1 MLQIIT
7 GKFFK
12 SDDRHV
18 SDQKG
23 VLYSNYRWYLPIET
37 CVGGLESL
45 GTRAALTTYL
55 YSFTNQIEKQ
65 PGNFSIVS
73 VGNGEIIQQFRLL
86 CAFGLRATF
95 AEDRSWVAH
104 LCRSGTVGQ
113 SDEYAPA
120 QLLPRYFA
128 PRIEGNMG
136 EAQEFAALVEKT
148 LSLSRSDFLSV
159 MTALQ
164 AFNGALE
171 VVGSSLDLAYSMLVY
186 ALESLS
192 QKYIEYEPQWA
203 DFDDRTRRQLE
214 PLLAEVGDEAATG
227 IRAALLS
234 DAHLKLRASF
244 QEFICTHVEDSF
256 FTTEAA
262 QSVFS
267 LQHCELRRAARN
279 IYDVRSAYVHELTP
293 LMHQLR
299 MPQIAEGDVFRWERE
314 PHLTFSGVVRLA
326 DHVIRTLIRRRPSVE
341 KEDYN
346 WYNALPGIVRLNL
359 APQYWIH
366 QAAGFQGA
374 TAYRYFGGFLEHF
387 LATAMQGE
395 SISNMNAVME
405 KIEQIDGQ
413 GKPEHRRSMLGLY
426 LLYNAYLS
434 HYPEFHRPDWEQFL
448 EDQQIIVDQ
457 PCIEMMAARMML
469 DGGFPWTAAEGEA
482 ALTQYNKTRFHRG
495 ILHLP
500 TGIEIALTVAVA
512 NQALCEGLPEVHRKL
527 LSTALLNSAGRPQI
541 QCALQTAINDCLE
554 VDMNIMLPRKSVT
567 EERNRFTEIAA
578 TAYSIFLKRL
588 ELGQSGDSLSDWLEA
603 EIEITGHGNEST

>member
-23 VLYSNYRWYLPIET
+23 VLHSNYHWYLPVET
-37 CVGGLESL
+37 CVGSLEPL
-45 GTRAALTTYL
+45 GSRAALTTYL
-55 YSFTNQIEKQ
+55 YTFKNQIEKQ
-65 PGNFSIVS
+65 HGNFSIVR
-73 VGNGEIIQQFRLL
+73 VGDGEIIAQFRLL

-113 SDEYAPA
+113 SDEYAPS

-128 PRIEGNMG
+128 PRVEGNME
-136 EAQEFAALVEKT
+136 EAQEFAALVAKT
-148 LSLSRSDFLSV
+148 LSLSRRDFLSV

-164 AFNGALE
+164 AFSGALE

-203 DFDDRTRRQLE
+203 DFDDRTRRQLD
-214 PLLAEVGDEAATG
+214 PLLADVGTEAAAG

-234 DAHLKLRASF
+234 DAHLKLRAGF
-244 QEFICTHVEDSF
+244 QEFICTHVENSF
-256 FTTEAA
+256 FTAEAA
-262 QSVFS
+262 QRVFT
-267 LQHCELRRAARN
+267 LQQCELRRAARN

-299 MPQIAEGDVFRWERE
+299 VPQIAGGDVFRWERE
-314 PHLTFSGVVRLA
+314 PHLTFSGVVHLA
-326 DHVIRTLIRRRPSVE
+326 DHVIRTLIRRLPSVE
-341 KEDYN
+341 TEDYN
-346 WYNALPGIVRLNL
+346 WRDALPGVVHLHM

-366 QAAGFQGA
+366 QAAGFQGV
-374 TAYRYFGGFLEHF
+374 TAHRYFGGFLEHF
-387 LATAMQGE
+387 LASALQGE
-395 SISNMNAVME
+395 PICDMSAVME
-405 KIEQIDGQ
+405 KIEQNGAQ

-426 LLYNAYLS
+426 LLYNACL
-434 HYPEFHRPDWEQFL
+434 HPELRRPNWEQFL
-448 EDQQIIVDQ
+448 ENQQAIVDQ

-482 ALTQYNKTRFHRG
+482 ALTRYNETRFHRG
-495 ILHLP
+495 ILHLHP
-500 TGIEIALTVAVA
+500 GIEIALIVAVA
-512 NQALCEGLPEVHRKL
+512 NQALREGLPEKHRSL
-527 LSTALLNSAGRPQI
+527 LRGALLNSASRPQI
-541 QCALQTAINDCLE
+541 QSTLQTAIENSLE
-554 VDMNIMLPRKSVT
+554 VDMSAILPRKSAT
-567 EERNRFTEIAA
+567 EARDRFAEVAEA
-578 TAYSIFLKRL
+578 AYSKFLNRV
-588 ELGQSGDSLSDWLEA
+588 ESGRAGDSLSDWFEA
-603 EIEITGHGNEST
+603 EIELTNRGQV